1 MRLPSSNKP
10 QNLLYRY
17 KWSPITQIPTLSTWL
32 IKNIHFK
39 INKYIKSRYIPFDFI
54 NRPTLILKRI
64 VTNLPLV
71 IGEKA
76 VTCQLTTCVKGLPG
90 VGQGWSTRDW
100 SWGFE
105 QPVLVIGSRE
115 KLHFKVSRLSEQCH
129 SFVEAPRE
137 TMDFTHKRVY
147 QILSAILDPLTRES
161 DENEE
166 DET

>member
-54 NRPTLILKRI
+54 NRSTLILKRI

-105 QPVLVIGSRE
+105 QPVLVIGSRRNYILRSADYRNNVIRSS
-115 KLHFKVSRLSEQCH
+115 K
-129 SFVEAPRE
+129 PRE
-137 TMDFTHKRVY
+137 KRWISPTNGSIRFC
-147 QILSAILDPLTRES
+147 QRS
-161 DENEE
+161 
-166 DET
+166 